1 MGTKPI
7 LTVSTKSENLTNE
20 ISDAVVK
27 RAKEQGQPF
36 ILAWKQL
43 SNAEH
48 PFFESDAS
56 CGCAPAD

>member
-7 LTVSTKSENLTNE
+7 LAVSTQNECLTNE
-20 ISDAVVK
+20 ISDVAVK
-27 RAKEQGQPF
+27 RAREQGQPF
-36 ILAWKQL
+36 ILAWRQL